1 MSSKCVAVVSWS
13 AGDGRPAAEAAGAL
27 GCGRRLARALDTRL
41 VWVWVGPLP
50 ADAPTAAARFGA
62 DALDHLDDARLA
74 AFAPDACVAA
84 LAGYC
89 RDAAPALVLFAQDAQ
104 ARIVAPRLA
113 GRIGGGVLMNVVG
126 IERAADGIVEAT
138 AAAYGGDTRMVY
150 ALEGAASHVLALAPH
165 ALEAEPGEAA
175 PTSPAQ
181 RTLAA
186 QLDGATERVRVIE
199 RAKVQGPRL
208 QDADIIVSGGRG
220 LGARESYKLVEELA
234 AALGGQPGASRP
246 LVDDGWVDAS
256 RQVGLTGS
264 ITRPALYVAAGIS
277 GASQHMAGCAA
288 ARTIVAINSDP
299 DAAIFRYA
307 RYGVVG
313 DCREILPALV
323 QAVRG

>member
-1 MSSKCVAVVSWS
+1 MASKCVAVVSWS
-13 AGDGRPAAEAAGAL
+13 VGDGRPAAEAAGAL
-27 GCGRRLARALDTRL
+27 GCGRRLASALGARL
-41 VWVWVGPLP
+41 VWVWMGPLP
-50 ADAPTAAARFGA
+50 ADAPEVAARCGA
-62 DALDHLDDARLA
+62 DALDQLDDARLA

-84 LAGYC
+84 LADYC
-89 RDAAPALVLFAQDAQ
+89 QEAAPALVLFAQDAQ
-104 ARIVAPRLA
+104 TRLVAPRLA
-113 GRIGGGVLMNVVG
+113 GRIGAGVLTNVVG
-126 IERAADGIVEAT
+126 AEAGADGGVEAT
-138 AAAYGGDTRMVY
+138 AAAYGGDTHVVY
-150 ALEGAASHVLALAPH
+150 ALEGAATHVLALAPH
-165 ALEAEPGEAA
+165 ALDTEPAEAA
-175 PTSPAQ
+175 TSPVT

-186 QLDGATERVRVIE
+186 ALDAVAERVRVVE
-199 RAKVQGPRL
+199 RAKALGPRL
-208 QDADIIVSGGRG
+208 QDADVIVAGGRG
-220 LGARESYKLVEELA
+220 LGAREHYKLVEELA

-288 ARTIVAINSDP
+288 ARAIVAINVDP

-313 DCREILPALV
+313 DCREILPALI